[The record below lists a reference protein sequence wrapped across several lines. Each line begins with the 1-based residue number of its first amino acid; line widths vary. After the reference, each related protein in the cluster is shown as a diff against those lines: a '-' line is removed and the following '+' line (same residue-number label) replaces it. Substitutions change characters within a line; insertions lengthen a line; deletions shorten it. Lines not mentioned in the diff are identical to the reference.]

1 MKDDFRSAHG
11 WCMKP
16 NLNVALIGCGFMG
29 RAHANAY
36 KRLNEF
42 FPVRSKINLK
52 AVFDRDPQR
61 AGEFARTWGFE
72 HVAEGWEQ
80 LLNMPEVDLIDI
92 CTPND
97 SHHVLAVAAAA
108 RDKIVLCE
116 KPLARTVA
124 EAEEMVQAVE
134 AAGVPN
140 MVWFNLRRMPAV
152 AFAKQLMSEGRVGQ
166 VFHYRSTYLQDWTI
180 SPDIEQ
186 GGDLW
191 RLDADVAGSGVIAD
205 LLCHCVDAAMWL
217 NGPITS
223 VTATTETFVKERRHQ
238 LSGKLSP
245 VRVDDAC
252 SVLAKFANG
261 SMGIFESSRFARGR
275 NNYMTLEVNGS
286 NGSLSFNLEDPQWL
300 NFYEYL
306 QPESTTPVNRRMTG
320 WRSIHVTGFDHPYMQ
335 QYWVPGACIG
345 FEHTFLN
352 ALADFV
358 LALESDRSAEPTFR
372 TALATQKVCEA
383 VHRSARTG
391 RWEDTALT

>member
-1 MKDDFRSAHG
+1 MKST
-11 WCMKP
+11 
-16 NLNVALIGCGFMG
+16 LNVGLAGCGFMG

-42 FPVRSKINLK
+42 FPVRSKVTLK
-52 AVFDRDPQR
+52 AVYDRDRGR
-61 AGEFARTWGFE
+61 AAEFAKIWGFE
-72 HVAEGWEQ
+72 RVADSYEQ
-80 LLNMPEVDLIDI
+80 LAEAPDVDLIDI

-97 SHHVLAVAAAA
+97 SHHALAVAAAD
-108 RDKIVLCE
+108 RRKMVLCE

-124 EAEEMVQAVE
+124 EAEGMVRAVE

-152 AFAKQLMSEGRVGQ
+152 AFARQLISEGRVGQ

-180 SPDIEQ
+180 SPEIEQ

-191 RLDADVAGSGVIAD
+191 RLDAEVAGSGVTAD
-205 LLCHCVDAAMWL
+205 LLCHCIDAAMWL
-217 NGPITS
+217 NGPVTS
-223 VTATTETFVKERRHQ
+223 VTATTRTFVPERRHQ
-238 LSGKLSP
+238 VSGEVAP

-252 SVLAKFANG
+252 SVLARFANG
-261 SMGIFESSRFARGR
+261 SLGLFESSRFARGR

-300 NFYEYL
+300 RFYEYA
-306 QPESTTPVNRRMTG
+306 QPESATPVDRRLTG
-320 WRSIHVTGFDHPYMQ
+320 WRDIHVTGFDHPYMQ
-335 QYWVPGACIG
+335 HYWVPGACIG

-358 LALESDRSAEPTFR
+358 LALEDGRTTEPTFR

-383 VHRSARTG
+383 VLTSARTG
-391 RWEDTALT
+391 RWEDVVLS